1 MTLIEA
7 YNIYIKLGLTPN
19 QSKLSAAQIALE
31 TGNFSTSQGV
41 YISDNNIGGINYYNG
56 IKNAV
61 KGTPKPVRE
70 WVRGVPSYYAKF
82 NTLADSF
89 LEHIRIMKPA
99 LIKSNT
105 PQEFAHNLKHLPN
118 GMYYTAPEDLYSKN
132 LVFWYNQLT
141 KQLSTPEKK
150 K

>member
-1 MTLIEA
+1 MTLTEA

-19 QSKLSAAQIALE
+19 QSKLAAAQIALE

-41 YISDNNIGGINYYNG
+41 FISDNNIGGINYYNG

-61 KGTPKPVRE
+61 KGTPKPVKE
-70 WVRGVPSYYAKF
+70 WVNNVPSYYAKF

-89 LEHIRIMKPA
+89 AEHIHTMKPA

-105 PQEFAHNLKHLPN
+105 PQEFAHNLKHLPQ
-118 GMYYTAPEDLYSKN
+118 GMYYIAPEELYSKN
-132 LVFWYNQLT
+132 LVFWYNKLTQQL
-141 KQLSTPEKK
+141 LTPEKK
-150 K
+150 N